1 MLVFSIIPLAVKIKY
16 FTYTLKGEILRGK
29 NLEIPFLLD
38 FYGEMLTQKQH
49 DCLVYYYEEDLSL
62 SEIAENEGISRQGVR
77 DSIKRAEAQLFDMEE
92 RLGLAKRFNEMKR
105 ELTKSLNVLIIS
117 TNITSIIHFLWKLMI
132 MLQELKHSLLFLK
145 KDNIY

>member
-1 MLVFSIIPLAVKIKY
+1 MA
-16 FTYTLKGEILRGK
+16 K

-92 RLGLAKRFNEMKR
+92 RLGLAKRFNEMKKGIDR
-105 ELTKSLNVLIIS
+105 MAYVRIPVRIQLLRCIRFRTGS
-117 TNITSIIHFLWKLMI
+117 TYHADHGTFGGSGRRRASGSCSCIPAW
-132 MLQELKHSLLFLK
+132 
-145 KDNIY
+145 